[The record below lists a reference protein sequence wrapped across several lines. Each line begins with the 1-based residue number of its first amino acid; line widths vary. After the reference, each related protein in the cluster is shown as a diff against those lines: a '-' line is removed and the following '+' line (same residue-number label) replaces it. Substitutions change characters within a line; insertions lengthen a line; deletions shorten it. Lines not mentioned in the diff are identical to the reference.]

1 MNAISRYGLFTGLL
15 FSMSCWASVSGTV
28 VHKDKPLEGC
38 GVSLGSSATTTAR
51 DGGFRLLSPAT
62 APGSLGIRCEGFA
75 PKFVEVASG
84 EESLG
89 QIKLKRPNF
98 ILIVSDDHGWVQTS
112 TQMDPDDP
120 ETKSDYFRTPN
131 IDRFFES
138 GVKFTQ
144 GYSPGTYCMPT
155 RRAIQTSQSTLRHA
169 FNGQPVK
176 QWTDN
181 YLNLVTIPKTLK
193 SVDPDYMTAH
203 LGKWD
208 LRYDDPHPQTLGYDV
223 SDGATGN
230 GEGNV
235 DARKTA
241 KGRMDKSALNPSAD
255 PKMIRDLTT
264 RSVDFIRQQVDADKP
279 FFLQLSHYALHLAVY
294 FKPETY
300 DEVLGWKKGKKHFI
314 PSFAAMLKDLD
325 DGIGQ
330 FMQEL
335 EDLGIRDNTYIIF
348 MADNGGRPIQNLG
361 DGSARENLNYPLSEG
376 KHSVYEGGIRVPFA
390 VIGPGLEAGSV
401 ITTAISGVDILPT
414 IADIVDSKL
423 ELTDTDGGSIKD
435 LIYRESDT
443 VSRPRPFLVFHDKS
457 GKPKSKSTR
466 ADSET
471 ALLQGNLKLIK
482 TWKDGAQHSV
492 ELYDLSKDKGEHE
505 DLASVM
511 PEETARLGKLLDAG
525 ETELHRTRCERRDA
539 GRRQAG
545 RDREP
550 GLVDD
555 RGIGGVTHLPHPRAG
570 VWQASLIAARP
581 GAAHPVPART
591 PRRGSR
597 S

>member
-1 MNAISRYGLFTGLL
+1 VKAEAIIMSPSYRNGILTACLL
-15 FSMSCWASVSGTV
+15 LAAPCWADVSGNIS
-28 VHKDKPLEGC
+28 HKNKPLEGC
-38 GVSLGSSATTTAR
+38 EVLNGSSTGSTGS
-51 DGGFRLLSPAT
+51 DGGFTLPLPAT
-62 APGSLGIRCEGFA
+62 VTDSLEIHCEGFA
-75 PKFVEVASG
+75 PKYVDLQAG
-84 EESLG
+84 ESDLG
-89 QIKLKRPNF
+89 EIRLKRPNF

-131 IDRFFES
+131 IDSFFKS
-138 GVKFTQ
+138 GIRFTQ

-176 QWTDN
+176 KWTDA
-181 YLNLVTIPKTLK
+181 YKNLVTIPKLLK
-193 SVDPDYMTAH
+193 DADPDYMTAH

-230 GEGNV
+230 GEGNIGSQ
-235 DARKTA
+235 KTS
-241 KGRMDKSALNPSAD
+241 KGRMDKSALNPAAD
-255 PKMIRDLTT
+255 PKMIQDLTT
-264 RSVDFIRQQVDADKP
+264 RSIDFIQQQVDADKP
-279 FFLQLSHYALHLAVY
+279 FFLQLSHYALHLAVF

-300 DEVLGWKKGKKHFI
+300 DEVLGWKKGEKHFI

-325 DGIGQ
+325 DGIGL

-348 MADNGGRPIQNLG
+348 MADNGGRPTQNLE
-361 DGSARENLNYPLSEG
+361 DGRVRENVNYPLSEG

-390 VIGPGLEAGSV
+390 IIGPGLKADSV

-423 ELTDTDGGSIKD
+423 ELADTDGGSIKD

-443 VSRPRPFLVFHDKS
+443 VTRPQPFLVFHDKD
-457 GKPKSKSTR
+457 GRSKSNPKKG
-466 ADSET
+466 DSES
-471 ALLQGNLKLIK
+471 ALIQGDFKLIK
-482 TWKDGAQHSV
+482 TWKDGTQNSV

-505 DLASVM
+505 DLAGLM
-511 PEETARLGKLLDAG
+511 PEKTARLGKLLDDYIVEVKG
-525 ETELHRTRCERRDA
+525 DVTI
-539 GRRQAG
+539 
-545 RDREP
+545 
-550 GLVDD
+550 VDD
-555 RGIGGVTHLPHPRAG
+555 
-570 VWQASLIAARP
+570 
-581 GAAHPVPART
+581 
-591 PRRGSR
+591 
-597 S
+597 